1 MKHRALFPYRMDTLH
16 EAESV
21 LSLRSHHC
29 DIRSISDILKINDNY

>member
-21 LSLRSHHC
+21 LSLITSENC
-29 DIRSISDILKINDNY
+29 WYFKNQW